1 MHKRSKLLLSLTLLI
16 ALILIGNASFIHAK
30 AQLAQVLLNKAWYET
45 REHAT
50 NIKPWPWADT
60 WPVARIQVPRLKIDH
75 IVLAGA
81 NGEALAFGPGHL
93 HGTALPGQTGNV
105 LISGH
110 RDTHFAFLEKVQ
122 LGDRIMIDTI
132 RSRTVYR
139 VEELL
144 IIDKEIVEYIPM
156 DQSNKLILIT
166 CYPFNAIQS
175 GGSLRYLVMAEP
187 EQNKIHNI

>member
-30 AQLAQVLLNKAWYET
+30 AQLAQVLLNKAWNET

-60 WPVARIQVPRLKIDH
+60 WPVARIQVPRHKIDH

-110 RDTHFAFLEKVQ
+110 RDTHFAFLEKIQ
-122 LGDRIMIDTI
+122 LGDRIMLDTI

>member
-30 AQLAQVLLNKAWYET
+30 AQLAQVLLNKAWNET

-60 WPVARIQVPRLKIDH
+60 WPVARIQVPRHKIDH

-122 LGDRIMIDTI
+122 LGDRIMLDTI